1 MEQVKYENH
10 KSYCNYK
17 KLIYNFIYFI
27 YQNKVIKQTK
37 MPKLCSYCQSESH
50 NISNC
55 TVDNHLYETILYNS
69 RVCPDFMKMSNKTLK
84 KLASICQYK
93 TSLPRAQ
100 LNILLSR
107 VWEFNN
113 KQYCELTNTAKVI
126 ESEECSICLDKI
138 GTTNKCVTKCGHMFC
153 LECMVIHCKKNN
165 TCPLCREKVHNVQQP
180 LPDYVSI
187 EQLPDV
193 LDNELRLDDLSV
205 ISNNINPNV
214 TFRTPR
220 TNSDHHFD
228 TLFDVFN
235 ETNLIE
241 QQSRI
246 DTLIQELEVQEEIV
260 DLFNSNNQTTRRIN
274 II

>member
-1 MEQVKYENH
+1 
-10 KSYCNYK
+10 
-17 KLIYNFIYFI
+17 
-27 YQNKVIKQTK
+27 
-37 MPKLCSYCQSESH
+37 
-50 NISNC
+50 
-55 TVDNHLYETILYNS
+55 
-69 RVCPDFMKMSNKTLK
+69 
-84 KLASICQYK
+84 
-93 TSLPRAQ
+93 
-100 LNILLSR
+100 
-107 VWEFNN
+107 
-113 KQYCELTNTAKVI
+113 
-126 ESEECSICLDKI
+126 
-138 GTTNKCVTKCGHMFC
+138 MFC

-180 LPDYVSI
+180 LPEYVSI

-220 TNSDHHFD
+220 TNSDEQFD

-235 ETNLIE
+235 ETNLI
-241 QQSRI
+241 QQQNRI